1 MSNVYRCV
9 RQPGYMLEFS
19 NLAGDLYQC
28 TQCRKFKKMRSVK
41 IVNDAIVPWK
51 MHQEDGHHVD
61 CKATPEAGTKSNW
74 PLSKLKNNVFFE
86 TLLQI
91 GLDLDP
97 DCSSIR
103 GPTQV
108 RQNVSKTWIYVPHKV
123 GYIREYKQLIS
134 AWCVRFITILQ

>member
-1 MSNVYRCV
+1 
-9 RQPGYMLEFS
+9 
-19 NLAGDLYQC
+19 
-28 TQCRKFKKMRSVK
+28 
-41 IVNDAIVPWK
+41 

-108 RQNVSKTWIYVPHKV
+108 RQNVSKT
-123 GYIREYKQLIS
+123 
-134 AWCVRFITILQ
+134 